1 MTLTVQVGRSADL
14 PASTDFSSPRTYACL
29 VAILE
34 AGGPAVVPVGPPTS
48 PPSASLVR
56 RPVLAP
62 VLAGA
67 IGLGACAVM
76 GLVDPTGGPVLCPFR
91 AATGLACPGC
101 GSTRMLHRLAVGDPL
116 GAFRYNPLAFVFV
129 PLVAWWL
136 FAALTRALG
145 GPRWRTPQFS
155 ARATWVL
162 AGVVLAYWVLRNLP
176 IPPFDAISPV

>member
-1 MTLTVQVGRSADL
+1 MTLTAQVATIADL
-14 PASTDFSSPRTYACL
+14 LVSKDRAMVRTYAFGM
-29 VAILE
+29 AILGASSSIAE
-34 AGGPAVVPVGPPTS
+34 PAVPSPLVQPPL
-48 PPSASLVR
+48 PIR

-62 VLAGA
+62 VLAGV

-145 GPRWRTPQFS
+145 GPRWRTPRFS

-176 IPPFDAISPV
+176 IPPFDAIRPV